1 MIGILID
8 DYMEGYI
15 LSNKIIEKIKTTIYI
30 TKENNIDK
38 LIDKKCKIIISK
50 SIENTITDKF
60 KNTIFIQLNDLSKNY
75 KVYDYKELLSAIRK
89 GNIKEVNKL
98 LNNISTIND
107 NILVNNISLLLIE
120 EKLKEKLRN
129 METITNLLIDSIEQ
143 IIKNNKIN
151 LIEKEECIIIN

>member
-1 MIGILID
+1 
-8 DYMEGYI
+8 MEGYI

-89 GNIKEVNKL
+89 GNIKEVNKFI
-98 LNNISTIND
+98 NNISTIND
-107 NILVNNISLLLIE
+107 NILVNNISILIIE

-151 LIEKEECIIIN
+151 LIEKEE